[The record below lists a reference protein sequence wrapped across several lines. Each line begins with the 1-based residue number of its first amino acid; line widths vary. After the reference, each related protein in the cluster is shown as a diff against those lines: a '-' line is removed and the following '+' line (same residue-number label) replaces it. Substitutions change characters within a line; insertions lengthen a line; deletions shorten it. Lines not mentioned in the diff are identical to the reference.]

1 MMKNL
6 QNPLREGL
14 RLQRMP
20 EPCALVV
27 FGASGDL
34 TRRKLVPALYN
45 LDLEQLLPNSISI
58 VGMARR
64 PIPTDEFRN
73 QMREGVNEFSR
84 KRPVDPTAWANF
96 SQHLEYFQG
105 NFDDPAAYRRLG
117 ELLRR
122 LDAERGT
129 AGNRLFYLA
138 TAPHYFPV
146 ILEQLGAAKL
156 NHSPSG
162 GWVRAVIEKPFGHD
176 LSTAQKLNRMAHTVF
191 DEDQI
196 YRIDHYMGKETVQ
209 NILVFRFANGI
220 FEPLWNRNFIDH
232 VQITVA
238 ESVGVEGRGGY
249 YETAGVIRDMIQNH
263 MLQLVSLVAMEPPA
277 TMDADAVRDE
287 KVKVLNSIRSVRPD
301 DVNAMTVRGQYGIG
315 ALNGKFVPA
324 YHNEKNVAKDSTT
337 ETYAAVKLFVD
348 NWRWA
353 GVPFYLRS
361 GKRLPKRLTEIAIQ
375 FRQAPLALFGNVVQ
389 GLDPNLLVL
398 RIQPDE
404 SISLKFSSKIPG
416 QAINIRPVKMEFDY
430 GSAFGM
436 EPPEAYERLLL
447 DGMLGDATLFT
458 RADEVETAWSRIMP
472 ILEGWKASPPRD
484 FPNYEAGTWGP
495 ASADDFIVRDG
506 RSWRRL

>member
-1 MMKNL
+1 MMKHL

-14 RLQRMP
+14 RLQRAP
-20 EPCALVV
+20 EPCAMVI

-34 TRRKLVPALYN
+34 TKRKLVPALYN

-64 PIPTDEFRN
+64 PIATDEFRSR
-73 QMREGVNEFSR
+73 MREGVNAFSR
-84 KRPVDPTAWANF
+84 KRPVDPAAWDNF
-96 SQHLEYFQG
+96 AGHIEYFQG
-105 NFDDPAAYRRLG
+105 DFDDPAAYRRLG
-117 ELLRR
+117 ELLER

-138 TAPHYFPV
+138 TAPDYFSV

-156 NHSPSG
+156 NHSSSG

-176 LSTAQKLNRMAHTVF
+176 LSTAQELNRMVHAVF
-191 DEDQI
+191 EEDQI
-196 YRIDHYMGKETVQ
+196 YRIDHYLGKETVQ

-220 FEPLWNRNFIDH
+220 FEPLWNRNFVDH

-263 MLQLVSLVAMEPPA
+263 MLQLVSLVAMEPPSA
-277 TMDADAVRDE
+277 MDADAVRDE
-287 KVKVLNSIRSVRPD
+287 KVKVLGALRAIRPD

-324 YHNEKNVAKDSTT
+324 YRNEKNVANDSTT

-375 FRQAPLALFGNVVQ
+375 FRQAPLALFGSVMQ

-404 SISLKFSSKIPG
+404 SISIKFSSKAPG

-430 GSAFGM
+430 GTAFGM

-472 ILEGWKASPPRD
+472 ILEGWKAYPSKD

-495 ASADDFIVRDG
+495 ASADDFMARDG
-506 RSWRRL
+506 RNWRRL